1 LFLLLT
7 PPESKTSTPAS
18 SDLPLKI
25 YESALSVTNPDVATE
40 ASGTSRS
47 NAKDKFV
54 ELGYTVETG
63 EAERIAVDGAAKAT
77 GSGARDGEHDGGD
90 EGCESFSCQQ

>member
-7 PPESKTSTPAS
+7 PPENKTSAPAS

-25 YESALSVTNPDVATE
+25 YESALSLTNPDVASDPNGPSE
-40 ASGTSRS
+40 S

-54 ELGYTVETG
+54 ELAYTVETG

-77 GSGARDGEHDGGD
+77 GSGAHEGEHDGGD
-90 EGCESFSCQQ
+90 DGRKSSSYQQ